1 MQWKDEGLEQIKLV
15 LDRMA
20 NTWNQDQGK
29 SNRPS
34 GAEGKLTIYCNEDY
48 KSQKGESKC
57 DDGMQAQI
65 AADLDH
71 KTMKQDNYRL
81 EVCPAFYEATRFD
94 ELKKAI
100 TAKDAKSAGVS
111 ESVYE
116 QAQNMFVVENEGC
129 DGMWAKPLS
138 TE

>member
-1 MQWKDEGLEQIKLV
+1 
-15 LDRMA
+15 MA

-29 SNRPS
+29 ANRPS

-65 AADLDH
+65 AVGLDH

>member
-1 MQWKDEGLEQIKLV
+1 
-15 LDRMA
+15 MA

-29 SNRPS
+29 ANRPS

-65 AADLDH
+65 AVGLDH

-129 DGMWAKPLS
+129 DGMWEKLLS